1 MEACQL
7 GSTLENI
14 PDLVSRLETGDSQAE
29 DELVRHYVP
38 TVRLILLRR
47 TRNAQLAND
56 LCQDTFVIA
65 LRRLRGGELRDPQA
79 LSAFIHKIAVNLSIE
94 HFRYEKRFVYAPDE
108 IISLH
113 KPQRDKKV
121 QHIDQGR
128 ARKLIE
134 QALGQLG
141 VARDREILQ
150 RFFLQDE
157 DKTAICSDLHLRPE
171 HFDKVLFRAKQRMRK
186 LIEQKPEL
194 KSILLGSYLDG

>member
-14 PDLVSRLETGDSQAE
+14 PDLVSRVESGDSQAE

-65 LRRLRGGELRDPQA
+65 LRRLRGGELRDPLA

-113 KPQRDKKV
+113 QPQRDKKV

-128 ARKLIE
+128 ARKLID